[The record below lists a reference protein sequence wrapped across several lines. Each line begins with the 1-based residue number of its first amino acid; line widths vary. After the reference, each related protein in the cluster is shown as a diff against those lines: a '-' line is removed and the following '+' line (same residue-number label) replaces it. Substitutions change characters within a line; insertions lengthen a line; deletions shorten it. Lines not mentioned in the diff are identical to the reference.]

1 MRARRSTILGL
12 LLASALY
19 ACGPLH
25 APRAAVDVNNASREA
40 IATLP
45 GVGPDGADRII
56 AHRPYLVKEDLR
68 DRHVLTDAQYD
79 AVADR
84 LAVGKPGMP
93 DYLGSVPPQ
102 TP

>member
-1 MRARRSTILGL
+1 MRAPLAFFVPLL
-12 LLASALY
+12 LLAALC
-19 ACGPLH
+19 ACGPL
-25 APRAAVDVNNASREA
+25 RRGQLVDVNNARREA
-40 IATLP
+40 LAELP

-56 AHRPYLVKEDLR
+56 ANRPYLVKQDLR

-84 LAVGKPGMP
+84 LGVGTPGMA
-93 DYLGSVPPQ
+93 DYLHPVPPQ